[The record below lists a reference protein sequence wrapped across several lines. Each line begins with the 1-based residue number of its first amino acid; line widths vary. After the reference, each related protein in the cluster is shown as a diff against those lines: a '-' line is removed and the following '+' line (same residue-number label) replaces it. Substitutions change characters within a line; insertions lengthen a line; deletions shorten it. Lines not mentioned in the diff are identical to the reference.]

1 MSILRRLPN
10 SRMSS
15 LAEVIR
21 AELSEHLND
30 YFANQKFHF
39 TDKSQVKLLQT
50 QISQVYLR
58 SGPLVSI
65 DVEAFERNQEKV
77 TEIGIAVY
85 DPEYQWLLS
94 YPKIKT
100 IHILAEENMRLR
112 NGQFVA
118 DRKFNFNGGTSY
130 AMLQE
135 TLKLFVQEIFEY
147 YFRDRDG
154 ILVGHDVKGDLKW
167 LSKLGI
173 HLSPKTPTVDT
184 LKIYS
189 LTTRRNG
196 SLRKILR
203 RMNIPH
209 ANLHNAAN
217 DAYYTLLAA
226 MSICDPDQRVH
237 SRLDVYEEEESVPM
251 TKQEKWRAKYC
262 DEVEVLR
269 HNAVPT
275 SEDFITYF

>member
-1 MSILRRLPN
+1 MS
-10 SRMSS
+10 
-15 LAEVIR
+15 VIGKTIQK
-21 AELSEHLND
+21 ELSSHLD
-30 YFANQKFHF
+30 AYFAQQEFHF
-39 TDKSQVKLLQT
+39 TDKSQIKLLRE
-50 QISQVYLR
+50 QISKVYLR
-58 SGPLVSI
+58 TGPLVSI
-65 DVEAFERNQEKV
+65 DVEAYERNQAKV

-85 DPEYQWLLS
+85 DPECQWLMLN
-94 YPKIKT
+94 PKIKT
-100 IHILAEENMRLR
+100 IHILAEENIRLR

-118 DRKFNFNGGTSY
+118 DRKFNFNGGVSY

-135 TLKLFVQEIFEY
+135 ALKEFVQELFSY
-147 YFRDRDG
+147 YFRKRKG

-173 HLSPKTPTVDT
+173 HLSPNTPTVDT

-203 RMNIPH
+203 RMDIPH

-226 MSICDPDQRVH
+226 MSICDPIQRTN
-237 SRLDVYEEEESVPM
+237 SGLDVYEEEESVPM
-251 TKQEKWRAKYC
+251 TKQEKWRAKYS
-262 DEVEVLR
+262 DEVEVLNR
-269 HNAVPT
+269 DAAPT
-275 SEDFITYF
+275 SHDFISYF

>member
-1 MSILRRLPN
+1 
-10 SRMSS
+10 MSS
-15 LAEVIR
+15 IAETIQK
-21 AELSEHLND
+21 ELTNRLNE
-30 YFANQKFHF
+30 YFNHQNFYF
-39 TDKSQVKLLQT
+39 TDKSQIRLLRD

-58 SGPLVSI
+58 TGPLVSI
-65 DVEAFERNQEKV
+65 DVEAYERNQAKV

-85 DPEYQWLLS
+85 DSENQWLLS
-94 YPKIKT
+94 NPKIKT
-100 IHILAEENMRLR
+100 IHILSEENIRLR

-135 TLKLFVQEIFEY
+135 ALTTFVQEIFNY
-147 YFRDRDG
+147 YFRERNG

-167 LSKLGI
+167 LSKLDI

-189 LTTRRNG
+189 LTTRKNG

-226 MSICDPDQRVH
+226 MSICDPEQRIH

-251 TKQEKWRAKYC
+251 TKHEKWRAKYS
-262 DEVEVLR
+262 DEVEVFHR
-269 HNAVPT
+269 DAVPT
-275 SEDFITYF
+275 STDFISYF